1 MQGNVSYLLLLFI
14 WFVPTGAVLFL
25 VKKLHLGTPIYNIG
39 TSRYTKEEFL
49 SVAVKVCPKLSEE
62 MAIIIG
68 EEVWKAKGDVHDIIS
83 ASTMKTIVFQIQLF
97 QGRLKSQLII
107 KIVVLALL
115 TTVVIIAIPSV
126 SGMATS
132 SGVSNMTFVGNMT
145 GGRSMMMPGGNMT
158 FGTSLQ
164 NAKMHLTE
172 AIMDLKSGNTKG
184 AMMELNLTDQG
195 IKIHE
200 QEIKSMMMEVKG
212 MTAHMKGNTTS
223 SSKVSKNAT
232 R

>member
-1 MQGNVSYLLLLFI
+1 M
-14 WFVPTGAVLFL
+14 
-25 VKKLHLGTPIYNIG
+25 
-39 TSRYTKEEFL
+39 
-49 SVAVKVCPKLSEE
+49 KV
-62 MAIIIG
+62 
-68 EEVWKAKGDVHDIIS
+68 
-83 ASTMKTIVFQIQLF
+83 IVFQIQPL
-97 QGRLKSQLII
+97 QGPLKSQSII

-115 TTVVIIAIPSV
+115 TTVVIIAIPTV
-126 SGMATS
+126 SGIVTMPGNHTS

-158 FGTSLQ
+158 FGASLQ

-195 IKIHE
+195 IKMHE
-200 QEIKSMMMEVKG
+200 QETKSMMMEVEG
-212 MTAHMKGNTTS
+212 MMVHMKGNTIS
-223 SSKVSKNAT
+223 SSKNVT

>member
-1 MQGNVSYLLLLFI
+1 
-14 WFVPTGAVLFL
+14 
-25 VKKLHLGTPIYNIG
+25 
-39 TSRYTKEEFL
+39 
-49 SVAVKVCPKLSEE
+49 
-62 MAIIIG
+62 
-68 EEVWKAKGDVHDIIS
+68 
-83 ASTMKTIVFQIQLF
+83 MKIIVFQIQLL

-107 KIVVLALL
+107 KIVVLSLL

-126 SGMATS
+126 SAMAMPGSHTS

-158 FGTSLQ
+158 FGASLQ

-184 AMMELNLTDQG
+184 TLMELNLTDQG
-195 IKIHE
+195 IKMHE

-212 MTAHMKGNTTS
+212 MIAHMKGNTTS
-223 SSKVSKNAT
+223 TSKVSKNAT